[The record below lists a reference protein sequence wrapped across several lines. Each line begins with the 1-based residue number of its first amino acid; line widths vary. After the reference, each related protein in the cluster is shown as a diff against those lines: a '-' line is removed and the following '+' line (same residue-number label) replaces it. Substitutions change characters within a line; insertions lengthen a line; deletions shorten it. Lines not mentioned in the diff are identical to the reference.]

1 LFIFR
6 DAICTK
12 GSDGFSVE
20 VLGRTGLRYRES
32 GRQMFVDSEVS
43 TLCFGEF
50 CDWIRPA
57 VSKMGPLAQLKTIR
71 RFFQI
76 ACLAFAALCN
86 LPNANAGFTFT
97 PGHIYSTWTFGNTT
111 NVSEYSADGT
121 FLDSLTIPSL
131 LKDDELRGIAL
142 GPDGL
147 LYAVMVHFAD
157 SGFQVLALDSS
168 GTVHQTYRMDGVY
181 VWGSGSSG
189 KIAVDDQGNI
199 YVGGGNALVHFTI
212 GDPNSGVVLY
222 PHDQVEDVKILPTG
236 HLFVAWDY
244 GVDEITST
252 GTFVRTVVSSNGTDF
267 VNIWGIE
274 YNPATNKL
282 FVTQLGTTGSTYS
295 ILRVNASTG
304 EIETGA
310 AFNYASDLF
319 LTASGN
325 LVVGSW
331 TESARIYDQDMMF
344 VGPLGT
350 EQRFF
355 VTQHPTCSPTPTPT
369 PSATPTPTASPTPC
383 PRCSPRPRPR
393 PTPAPRP

>member
-1 LFIFR
+1 MKHL
-6 DAICTK
+6 
-12 GSDGFSVE
+12 
-20 VLGRTGLRYRES
+20 
-32 GRQMFVDSEVS
+32 
-43 TLCFGEF
+43 
-50 CDWIRPA
+50 
-57 VSKMGPLAQLKTIR
+57 GPLQTLR
-71 RFFQI
+71 RFLQI
-76 ACLAFAALCN
+76 ACLAGAALCN
-86 LPNANAGFTFT
+86 LPNANAGFSFT
-97 PGHIYSTWTFGNTT
+97 PGDIYSTWTFGNTT
-111 NVSEYSADGT
+111 NVIEYSVDGT
-121 FLDSLTIPSL
+121 FLNSLTIPSL
-131 LKDDELRGIAL
+131 LKDDELRGIAF

-168 GTVHQTYRMDGVY
+168 GTVHQTYRMDGIY
-181 VWGSGSSG
+181 VWGGGSYG
-189 KIAVDDQGNI
+189 KIAVEQGNI
-199 YVGGGNALVHFTI
+199 YVAGATALVHFTI

-222 PHDQVEDVKILPTG
+222 PYDQLEDVKVLPNG
-236 HLFVAWDY
+236 NLFVAWDY

-252 GTFVRTVVSSNGTDF
+252 GTFVRTVVFSNGTDF

-282 FVTQLGTTGSTYS
+282 FVTQLGTTGSIYS

-304 EIETGA
+304 QIETGA

-331 TESARIYDQDMMF
+331 TETARIYDQDMTF

-355 VTQHPTCSPTPTPT
+355 VTQNPTGAPTPTPT
-369 PSATPTPTASPTPC
+369 PSATPTPTPSPTPC
-383 PRCSPRPRPR
+383 TGRCSPTPRPR

>member
-1 LFIFR
+1 MR
-6 DAICTK
+6 P
-12 GSDGFSVE
+12 
-20 VLGRTGLRYRES
+20 LGRLT
-32 GRQMFVDSEVS
+32 
-43 TLCFGEF
+43 
-50 CDWIRPA
+50 A
-57 VSKMGPLAQLKTIR
+57 IR
-71 RFFQI
+71 RFVQI
-76 ACLAFAALCN
+76 ALLAFAVLCN

-97 PGHIYSTWTFGNTT
+97 PSHIYSTWTFGNTT
-111 NVSEYSADGT
+111 NLIEYSADGT
-121 FLDSLTIPSL
+121 VLGSITIPSL
-131 LKDDELRGIAL
+131 VQDDELRGIAF

-147 LYAVMVHFAD
+147 LYAVMVHFGD

-168 GTVHQTYRMDGVY
+168 GTVHQTYRMDGIY
-181 VWGSGSSG
+181 IWGGGSYG
-189 KIAVDDQGNI
+189 KIAVDQGNI
-199 YVGGGNALVHFTI
+199 YVAGATALVHFTI

-282 FVTQLGTTGSTYS
+282 FVTQLGTTGSIYS

-304 EIETGA
+304 QIETGA

-331 TESARIYDQDMMF
+331 TETARIYNQDMIF

-355 VTQHPTCSPTPTPT
+355 VTQDTTGGPTPTPT
-369 PSATPTPTASPTPC
+369 PSATPTPTPSPTPC
-383 PRCSPRPRPR
+383 TGRCSPTPRPR

>member
-1 LFIFR
+1 
-6 DAICTK
+6 
-12 GSDGFSVE
+12 
-20 VLGRTGLRYRES
+20 
-32 GRQMFVDSEVS
+32 M
-43 TLCFGEF
+43 
-50 CDWIRPA
+50 
-57 VSKMGPLAQLKTIR
+57 
-71 RFFQI
+71 
-76 ACLAFAALCN
+76 
-86 LPNANAGFTFT
+86 
-97 PGHIYSTWTFGNTT
+97 
-111 NVSEYSADGT
+111 EYSADGT

-131 LKDDELRGIAL
+131 KQNDELRGIAF

-157 SGFQVLALDSS
+157 SGYQVLALDSS
-168 GTVHQTYRMDGVY
+168 GTVHQTYRMDGIY
-181 VWGSGSSG
+181 IFGGGSYG
-189 KIAVDDQGNI
+189 KIAIDDQGNM
-199 YVGGGNALVHFTI
+199 YVAGGSAVVHFTI
-212 GDPNSGVVLY
+212 GDPTSGTVLY
-222 PHDQVEDVKILPTG
+222 PHDQMEDIKILPNG
-236 HLFVAWDY
+236 NFFVAWEY

-252 GTFVRTVVSSNGTDF
+252 GSFVRNIVSSNGIDF

-282 FVTQLGTTGSTYS
+282 FVTQLGTTGSIYS

-310 AFNYASDLF
+310 LLNYASDLF

-325 LVVGSW
+325 LAVGSW
-331 TESARIYDQDMMF
+331 TEIAQIYDQDMML

-355 VTQHPTCSPTPTPT
+355 VTQYPTGTPTPTPT
-369 PSATPTPTASPTPC
+369 PSVTPPPTPSPTPC